1 MEVSIGRETKFL
13 LTGYLYGP
21 DRSLQNACN
30 VQGAFLLCLA
40 PSIPQP

>member
-1 MEVSIGRETKFL
+1 MEVSTGRETKFL

-30 VQGAFLLCLA
+30 MQGDFLLCLT
-40 PSIPQP
+40 PSIPPP